1 MDVFSFIV
9 LENTLDELTTRATRC
24 NENSRLEECVT
35 VIRACMQLT
44 AMDPS
49 NQDYTQKLHHALT
62 ELSQIARQNGEY
74 IVAARLKTI
83 AHQVTSSDQLHQPLT
98 RTAGTDL

>member
-24 NENSRLEECVT
+24 NGNSRLDECVT

-44 AMDPS
+44 AMDPT
-49 NQDYTQKLHHALT
+49 NEDYTQKLRHALT
-62 ELSQIARQNGEY
+62 ELSQIARQHGEY

-83 AHQVTSSDQLHQPLT
+83 AYQVTSSDQLEHRLT
-98 RTAGTDL
+98 RTARTEL